1 MIIRAFPRRTLAIGI
16 VARVAPADPAST
28 RSAPAREI
36 DATPP
41 APGKMGDEKTDARHR
56 ERA

>member
-1 MIIRAFPRRTLAIGI
+1 LAIGI

-41 APGKMGDEKTDARHR
+41 APGKIGDEKTDARHR
-56 ERA
+56 ESA